1 MGVGNIFD
9 SPFTSIHHMPTP
21 PMGFLWP
28 FQIPETLI
36 SLSVSAATSQTPAF
50 HTLSRPSA
58 SVALRVRCRMSLR
71 TCLASWRAGSWFHN
85 LVRLVLDSILYLWYL
100 LPFYLVA
107 SGFRRHQLHVFSLC
121 SACVRLLMSR
131 GKEIFYITHGS
142 KNPSWPVETFVAC
155 PCFQNFL
162 PPASHAGE
170 IQNLFTIP
178 MRHSSWEYQFVIKC

>member
-21 PMGFLWP
+21 PTGFLWP

-50 HTLSRPSA
+50 HALSRPSA
-58 SVALRVRCRMSLR
+58 SVTLRVHCRMSLR

-100 LPFYLVA
+100 LPLHLVA
-107 SGFRRHQLHVFSLC
+107 SGFRRHQLHVFFPLLSLC
-121 SACVRLLMSR
+121 QAPHVTGKRDFLYNPRLQESFLTSWNFR
-131 GKEIFYITHGS
+131 CLSLFS
-142 KNPSWPVETFVAC
+142 KFSPSCQPCRRDSELIHNSNETF
-155 PCFQNFL
+155 
-162 PPASHAGE
+162 
-170 IQNLFTIP
+170 
-178 MRHSSWEYQFVIKC
+178 